1 MVHKNSED
9 FFLLYDS
16 LTKKSKREFTK
27 DGTCNTLSSFA
38 QWVPWRKCMELTMD
52 LGISGKKA
60 IVCGSSRGLG
70 KACASSLARAGCKVV
85 INGMDAKRL
94 SETASE

>member
-1 MVHKNSED
+1 
-9 FFLLYDS
+9 
-16 LTKKSKREFTK
+16 
-27 DGTCNTLSSFA
+27 
-38 QWVPWRKCMELTMD
+38 MD

-94 SETASE
+94 SETASELRSSTNSEIIEVQGDITLSLIHI

>member
-1 MVHKNSED
+1 
-9 FFLLYDS
+9 
-16 LTKKSKREFTK
+16 
-27 DGTCNTLSSFA
+27 
-38 QWVPWRKCMELTMD
+38 MD

-94 SETASE
+94 SETASEVRRSTNAEVIEGQGDKISNDGQGELAAARP